1 MKKTLPFFCALLC
14 ASAFLSC
21 STQMDDMQLAVS
33 ADQVETGSSNSD
45 HFFPVEDDAVQ
56 LKGTYHEKATE
67 LLLTGDPKLG
77 LSLYDTKITEEQYQ
91 EIKTYTD
98 NIVKGLT
105 SEKAIYDAIF
115 LWIHKNITY
124 KESDN
129 DPYAVFKNR
138 TAICQG
144 YSNLLKV
151 MLTSQGIPAVSA
163 NGFVW
168 GGMGHA
174 WIYTYVDN
182 VWYLSDPT
190 NNTTFQ
196 VSDPKCN
203 EDKFEPYFLEYAVY
217 EDDNCLVEFSGGELT
232 LVKVKKGDAKF
243 TVPYSVKGYVLTAF
257 NPESEIPETVKEIYI
272 GKNINSIS
280 YQGLIGLRT
289 FGTSIEQVHI
299 DPANPKLEEYE
310 GVVYL
315 KEGDTTIPHYI
326 PNQIKRIVLKPNKIY
341 GKGIV
346 VGHQNVEEIVFPEGV
361 EVITDYAVENCQSL
375 KRIYVPEN
383 VVLGKRAFYNVPQDC
398 EVIREKTE
406 TGIPT
411 ITID

>member
-14 ASAFLSC
+14 AGALVSC
-21 STQMDDMQLAVS
+21 STQMEDMQLGTS
-33 ADQVETGSSNSD
+33 ADQVEAGNTDSGQ
-45 HFFPVEDDAVQ
+45 FFPVEDDAVA
-56 LKGTYHEKATE
+56 LEGTYHEKAMA
-67 LLLTGDPKLG
+67 LLLAGDPNQA
-77 LSLYDTKITEEQYQ
+77 LSLYDTKITDEQYQ
-91 EIKTYTD
+91 EIKDYTD
-98 NIVKGLT
+98 KMVAGLT
-105 SEKAIYDAIF
+105 SQKAIYDAIF
-115 LWIHKNITY
+115 LWITKNIEY

-151 MLTSQGIPAVSA
+151 MLISQGIPAVSA

-174 WIYTYVDN
+174 WIYTCVDGE
-182 VWYLSDPT
+182 WYLSDPT
-190 NNTTFQ
+190 NNATMLA
-196 VSDPKCN
+196 SDPKCN
-203 EDKFEPYFLEYAVY
+203 QEKFEPYFLEYAVY
-217 EDDNCLVEFSGGELT
+217 EDDKSLVEFSGGELT
-232 LVKVKKGDAKF
+232 LVKVKQGDTKY
-243 TVPYSVKGYVLTAF
+243 TVPYSVKGYILTAF
-257 NPESEIPETVKEIYI
+257 NPEADMPENIKEVYI
-272 GKNINSIS
+272 GKNIASIS
-280 YQGLIGLRT
+280 YQGLVGLRLY
-289 FGTSIEQVHI
+289 GKSIEQIHV

-315 KEGDTTIPHYI
+315 REGDTTIPHLI
-326 PNQIKRIVLKPNKIY
+326 PNMIKRIVLKPNKIY
-341 GKGIV
+341 GKGII

-361 EVITDYAVENCQSL
+361 DAITDYAVENCQSL

-411 ITID
+411 ITVD